1 MRCPGLC
8 RMSERAWLALRAPFA
23 LSTSC
28 VGYHVCEWETFDIG
42 RAGCV
47 LCSTIHNCGVDVC
60 TDVVQTEDALVCG
73 ITGFCITTQ
82 NLMHGVS
89 DNGICRPPRVSSIA
103 NRKTYTYTEIET
115 HVKHLLVSHECVQ
128 AHQSEVEKLSSKFNS
143 HVNTKFAQLA
153 DIFAATASAV
163 KSVKC
168 SRWISSTFDMET
180 RLRLVSEVSTQLTLT
195 IGSCCAFM
203 PLLVRG
209 CELRTLVYGLV
220 YLMRTGITVHHV
232 CCLPVNR
239 ELEQYLPSE
248 GNLGRFFDFKAKNIT
263 DIENRFKYM
272 FRTCGRPRMHRM
284 GFHESV

>member
-1 MRCPGLC
+1 
-8 RMSERAWLALRAPFA
+8 MSERAWVALRSPFA
-23 LSTSC
+23 LSRTC
-28 VGYHVCEWETFDIG
+28 VGFHACEWETFDTG

-47 LCSTIHNCGVDVC
+47 LCSTIHNCGVCVC
-60 TDVVQTEDALVCG
+60 TDVVQTEDAQVCG

-82 NLMHGVS
+82 NLVHGIS
-89 DNGICRPPRVSSIA
+89 DSGMCRPLRASSIA
-103 NRKTYTYTEIET
+103 NRKTYTYVEIET
-115 HVKHLLVSHECVQ
+115 HVKHLLVSQKCVQ
-128 AHQSEVEKLSSKFNS
+128 AHQSEVEKLSSKLNS
-143 HVNTKFAQLA
+143 HINSQYALRT
-153 DIFAATASAV
+153 DIFAAIAS
-163 KSVKC
+163 SVRGVRC
-168 SRWISSTFDMET
+168 SRWVSSTFDMDT
-180 RLRLVSEVSTQLTLT
+180 RLRLVSEVSAQLTLT

-232 CCLPVNR
+232 CCLPVNPQ
-239 ELEQYLPSE
+239 LEQYLPSE

-272 FRTCGRPRMHRM
+272 FRTCGRPKMHRM